1 VKNGYFFAAIDHSAP
16 MKNHLI
22 VLCAFLGLTS
32 ICVGNTHQISNY
44 GRQII
49 ASVLILEAADQGVD
63 GMQAVLNVIDN
74 RANGN
79 PAKALGQVARRKAFT
94 SLNRVTSQT
103 NPDYSPALR
112 RAQRDP
118 MWDTAMNMV
127 NSYSRGDYIPDLTG
141 GATHYCIDPPSSWR
155 RQMTFTIRIGAHNFF
170 RE

>member
-1 VKNGYFFAAIDHSAP
+1 
-16 MKNHLI
+16 MKNQPL

-32 ICVGNTHQISNY
+32 ICVGDTHQISNY

-94 SLNRVTSQT
+94 SLNSVTSQR

-112 RAQRDP
+112 RAQRDH
-118 MWDTAMNMV
+118 MWQTAMSMV
-127 NSYSRGDYIPDLTG
+127 DSYSRGHHLPDLTR
-141 GATHYCIDPPSSWR
+141 GATHYCIDPPASWQ
-155 RQMTFTIRIGAHNFF
+155 RQMTFTVQIGAHNFF

>member
-1 VKNGYFFAAIDHSAP
+1 

-22 VLCAFLGLTS
+22 VLSAFLGFTFS
-32 ICVGNTHQISNY
+32 CVGNTHHISNY

-79 PAKALGQVARRKAFT
+79 PAKALGQVARRKAFS
-94 SLNRVTSQT
+94 SLNRVTSQR

-112 RAQRDP
+112 RAQRDH
-118 MWDTAMNMV
+118 MWETAMHMV
-127 NSYSRGDYIPDLTG
+127 DSYSRGYRLPDLTG
-141 GATHYCIDPPSSWR
+141 GATHYCIDPPGSWR
-155 RQMTFTIRIGAHNFF
+155 RQMVFTVRIGAHNFF
-170 RE
+170 RKN